1 MTDLLLRTPFADW
14 TARRWVVAV
23 LLVPVLLAWFA
34 RAGGSTDLV
43 TVGGVPVWWGTLVII
58 TAVTGSLVVAGYVP
72 ATGWRPDLGCTTCAS
87 VSALTLL
94 GATVALRS
102 GAPGDPGSA
111 ALAFAVVAFGLLQR
125 VTAPATCEVPA
136 PDRG

>member
-1 MTDLLLRTPFADW
+1 MTDLLLRTPFGDW

-23 LLVPVLLAWFA
+23 LLVPVLLGWFA
-34 RAGGSTDLV
+34 RAGGGADLV
-43 TVGGVPVWWGTLVII
+43 VVGGVPVWWGTLVVL

-102 GAPGDPGSA
+102 GAPGDLGSA

-125 VTAPATCEVPA
+125 VTAPATCEVPV